1 MVKGA
6 LGLGAAY
13 LIQLSPFFCGAHII
27 CIDPSLLD
35 SIVQT
40 IGTIVYLGLSLVSA
54 VAFLWG
60 LGRKLWLNRWSAYGT
75 APANL
80 PVI

>member
-1 MVKGA
+1 MEIIKWLITSSASPDKTSSMVKDA
-6 LGLGAAY
+6 LGLGAAW

-40 IGTIVYLGLSLVSA
+40 IGTIV
-54 VAFLWG
+54 
-60 LGRKLWLNRWSAYGT
+60 
-75 APANL
+75 
-80 PVI
+80 